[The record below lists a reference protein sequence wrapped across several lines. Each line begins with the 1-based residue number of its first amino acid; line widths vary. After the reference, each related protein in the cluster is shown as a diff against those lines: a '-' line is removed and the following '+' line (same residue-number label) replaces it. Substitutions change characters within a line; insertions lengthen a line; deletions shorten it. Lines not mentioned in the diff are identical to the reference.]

1 MRKKAFTLI
10 EIITVVTII
19 GILATI
25 GYPAYENAVEDSKA
39 KVSQTNLKALKAAL
53 DIYVMEYDQVPGD
66 LSQIPPGYIKNAYA
80 AVIKREGAWKIKL
93 AYFIAG
99 LQDGNLAYALN
110 QDFLLNKLAK
120 GDRGAITD
128 PSDLTPPGSCTE
140 CVSYGLNSVLNP
152 SLGVGI
158 TAAGYEALTDATI
171 IIAECDTATFTSDS
185 EIARRRHKRR
195 QYGTVWVVVS
205 YGQGISRRSEIKEIT
220 DTPDIPDTLHD

>member
-53 DIYVMEYDQVPGD
+53 DIYIMEYDQVPGD

-80 AVIKREGAWKIKL
+80 EVIKQEGAWKIKL

-99 LQDGNLAYALN
+99 LQDGNLAYAAN

-120 GDRGAITD
+120 GDRGLITD
-128 PSDLTPPGSCTE
+128 PSDRTTE
-140 CVSYGLNSVLNP
+140 GISYGLNSVLNP
-152 SLGVGI
+152 SPGVGI
-158 TAAGYEALTDATI
+158 TAVGYNALAGYAI
-171 IIAECDTATFTSDS
+171 IIAVCDTDTFTLDS
-185 EIARRRHKRR
+185 GIARRRHTRR
-195 QYGTVWVVVS
+195 QYGIAWVVVS
-205 YGQGISRRSEIKEIT
+205 YGQGISKISEIEERI
-220 DTPDIPDTLHD
+220 DTYDD